1 MAPCVPLLMIGV
13 RMVTTEEIADIAAR
27 YDTQIA
33 RAFRKALGI
42 RYLVASIC
50 RPVRR
55 LVHAMETER
64 RKYEGIRECMAGCDD
79 PGAWREA
86 RRNQR

>member
-1 MAPCVPLLMIGV
+1 
-13 RMVTTEEIADIAAR
+13 MVTTEEIADIAAR

-55 LVHAMETER
+55 LVHAMESER
-64 RKYEGIRECMAGCDD
+64 LKYEGIQECMEESDT
-79 PGAWREA
+79 PGDWREA